1 MKFLRYLVKT
11 SKIKKTLEFIKLS
24 VSLPTLYTLS
34 LSILYAKV
42 KYIQQNSLA

>member
-1 MKFLRYLVKT
+1 MKFLTYLVKT
-11 SKIKKTLEFIKLS
+11 SKIKKALEFIKRS
-24 VSLPTLYTLS
+24 VSLPTLYKLL